1 MPSGPV
7 WRNQYQTTIDEN
19 TNDRSCFQTSDLRWT
34 HGAAVKLQP
43 HDRVL
48 IGGELVEI
56 GSEIANAF
64 LDGDRLIATTSAG
77 ILHIPKSD
85 SDLVS
90 SCINGS
96 IDAFSALGDVAD
108 SQIRTFYEGF
118 ARRLQDESI
127 FSQIREANERNVAD
141 AQAKGRSTTRLVLS
155 ESMRQDM
162 IDALLIWK
170 DLVTSS
176 TVRETL
182 NHDGWSIESHVAPL
196 GVVGFVF
203 EGRPNVFA
211 DATGVLASRNV
222 CVFRIGSDALE
233 TARAIMDLAVT
244 PSLEEAG
251 LPPTSVSLLPSK
263 SHAAAWALF
272 SDKRLSLAVARGS
285 GSSVA
290 LLGEIAQQH
299 GIPASLHGTGGAWMI
314 VSDVEDVD
322 RLKNVVQ
329 NSLDRKVCNTLNTV
343 VFTADSLNHSLPSVI
358 EGVMLAAQKRNTYA
372 VLHVDGVVASAL
384 VNCTVPQE
392 FVVEAIDHSNLGT
405 EWEWEN
411 LPELSIVVADNMT
424 AAVELFNEYSPS
436 FVLSV
441 ISDDKAG
448 LDAAWRLSNAPFFGD
463 GMTRWVDGQYAL
475 RKPELGLSNWQNGRT
490 FARGG
495 ILSGDSIYTVRYRV
509 RQTDDEVK
517 R

>member
-1 MPSGPV
+1 M
-7 WRNQYQTTIDEN
+7 I
-19 TNDRSCFQTSDLRWT
+19 
-34 HGAAVKLQP
+34 LQP

-77 ILHIPKSD
+77 ILLVPKSD

-90 SCINGS
+90 SCIS
-96 IDAFSALGDVAD
+96 ASTDAFSAMGDVTD
-108 SQIRTFYEGF
+108 SQIMSFYEGF
-118 ARRLQDESI
+118 ARRLKDEAI

-141 AQAKGRSTTRLVLS
+141 AQTKGRSTTRLVLS

-170 DLVTSS
+170 ELVTSS
-176 TVRETL
+176 TVRETV
-182 NHDGWSIESHVAPL
+182 NHDGWSVESHVAPL

-244 PSLEEAG
+244 PSLQEAG
-251 LPPTSVSLLPSK
+251 LPLASVLLLPSK
-263 SHAAAWALF
+263 THAAAWAMF

-314 VSDVEDVD
+314 VSDVEDAD

-343 VFTADSLNHSLPSVI
+343 VLTTKSLDNSL
-358 EGVMLAAQKRNTYA
+358 Q
-372 VLHVDGVVASAL
+372 
-384 VNCTVPQE
+384 
-392 FVVEAIDHSNLGT
+392 
-405 EWEWEN
+405 
-411 LPELSIVVADNMT
+411 
-424 AAVELFNEYSPS
+424 
-436 FVLSV
+436 
-441 ISDDKAG
+441 
-448 LDAAWRLSNAPFFGD
+448 
-463 GMTRWVDGQYAL
+463 
-475 RKPELGLSNWQNGRT
+475 
-490 FARGG
+490 
-495 ILSGDSIYTVRYRV
+495 
-509 RQTDDEVK
+509 
-517 R
+517 

>member
-1 MPSGPV
+1 MPSGLV
-7 WRNQYQTTIDEN
+7 WRNQYPTTTDEN

-34 HGAAVKLQP
+34 HGAAVILQP
-43 HDRVL
+43 QDRVL
-48 IGGELVEI
+48 IGGELVDI

-77 ILHIPKSD
+77 ILLVPKSD
-85 SDLVS
+85 SDLVT

-96 IDAFSALGDVAD
+96 IDAFSAMGDVTD
-108 SQIRTFYEGF
+108 SQIMSFYEGF
-118 ARRLQDESI
+118 ARRLKDEAI
-127 FSQIREANERNVAD
+127 FSQIREANKRNVAD

-162 IDALLIWK
+162 IEALLIWK

-176 TVRETL
+176 TVRDTV
-182 NHDGWSIESHVAPL
+182 NHDGWSVESHVAPL

-244 PSLEEAG
+244 PSLQEAG
-251 LPPTSVSLLPSK
+251 LPLASVLLLPSK
-263 SHAAAWALF
+263 RHAAAWALF

-314 VSDVEDVD
+314 VSDVEDAD

-343 VFTADSLNHSLPSVI
+343 VLTTKSLDYSLQSVI
-358 EGVMLAAQKRNTYA
+358 DGVVHAAQRRKTHA
-372 VLHVDGVVASAL
+372 VLHVDGGVASAL
-384 VNCTVPQE
+384 VNCTVPKE
-392 FVVEAIDHSNLGT
+392 FVIESIDHSNLGT

-411 LPELSIVVADNMT
+411 IPEISIVVVDNVN
-424 AAVELFNEYSPS
+424 AAVELFNANSPS

-441 ISDDKAG
+441 ISDDEAVV
-448 LDAAWRLSNAPFFGD
+448 DQAWSKCNAPFFGD

-509 RQTDDEVK
+509 RQTDAEVK

>member
-1 MPSGPV
+1 MPSGLV
-7 WRNQYQTTIDEN
+7 RRNRYQTTIDEN

-64 LDGDRLIATTSAG
+64 LDGDQLIATNSAG

-90 SCINGS
+90 SCIDGS
-96 IDAFSALGDVAD
+96 IDAFSALGDVTD
-108 SQIRTFYEGF
+108 TQIMSFFEGF
-118 ARRLQDESI
+118 ARRLNDDAI
-127 FSQIREANERNVAD
+127 FGQIREANERNVVD

-176 TVRETL
+176 TVRETV

-244 PSLEEAG
+244 PSLQEAG
-251 LPPTSVSLLPSK
+251 LPLASVLLLPSK
-263 SHAAAWALF
+263 THAAAWALF

-314 VSDVEDVD
+314 VSDVEDAD
-322 RLKNVVQ
+322 RLKKVVQ

-343 VFTADSLNHSLPSVI
+343 VLTTGSLSKSLQTVI
-358 EGVMLAAQKRNTYA
+358 DGVHLAAQKRNTYA
-372 VLHVDGVVASAL
+372 VLHVDGSVETAL
-384 VNCTVPQE
+384 AKCTVPQE
-392 FVVEAIDHSNLGT
+392 FVVEAIDHANLGT

-411 LPELSIVVADNMT
+411 IPEISIVVVDNVT
-424 AAVELFNEYSPS
+424 AAVELFNAHSPS

-441 ISDDKAG
+441 VSDDEAEV
-448 LDAAWRLSNAPFFGD
+448 DQAWIKCNAPFFGD